1 MSPRHHHSLGKVAC
15 EYSVLTKPNQ
25 VVAVPA
31 LRFLDVKLGRVRVL
45 VQRLAQR
52 HTLAVDTNTRS
63 GIDVGLGPRD
73 VSVAVIA
80 NAVPS
85 EHLGLGQVGDISRA
99 AKAPERQPVADV
111 GVAATV
117 LKVELIVHGDLPL
130 GSVSL
135 PKDLLARRFKFAA
148 EDLGGTLDILVSI
161 LKPEAEIQVR
171 DPIQLEEHTAAHP
184 QRA

>member
-1 MSPRHHHSLGKVAC
+1 MAEIADPGDGVGPRHHHSFRKVAC
-15 EYSVLTKPNQ
+15 EHAIFAKPNQ

-31 LRFLDVKLGRVRVL
+31 LRLLDVKLGCVGVL

-52 HTLAVDTNTRS
+52 HTLAVDTNTRP

-80 NAVPS
+80 SAVPG

-99 AKAPERQPVADV
+99 AKAPEGQSIADV

-117 LKVELIVHGDLPL
+117 LQLELVVHGLSP
-130 GSVSL
+130 V
-135 PKDLLARRFKFAA
+135 RRR
-148 EDLGGTLDILVSI
+148 
-161 LKPEAEIQVR
+161 P
-171 DPIQLEEHTAAHP
+171 P
-184 QRA
+184 